1 MKPTTA
7 FLAIIGLLVVG
18 AAGSVMYSRSKMA
31 DALRSQEQF
40 AKLAGGDRILYLC
53 RQCDSRREVTLASA
67 TDVAERFK
75 AGAVIVCPGCN
86 DKMHVVIDPPADA
99 SHPAQVRFVNEKG
112 HECMYVTKVPPRK

>member
-18 AAGSVMYSRSKMA
+18 SAGSVMCSRSKMA
-31 DALRSQEQF
+31 DALCSQVQF
-40 AKLAGGDRILYLC
+40 AQLTAGDRILYRC

-67 TDVAERFK
+67 TDATERFK

-112 HECMYVTKVPPRK
+112 HECMYVTKAPPRR

>member
-7 FLAIIGLLVVG
+7 FFAIVGLLAVG
-18 AAGSVMYSRSKMA
+18 TGLSVMYSRSVMG
-31 DALRSQEQF
+31 DALRSQDQF
-40 AKLAGGDRILYLC
+40 AQLSAGDRILYRC

-67 TDVAERFK
+67 ADVTERFK
-75 AGAVIVCPGCN
+75 AGAVIDCPGCK

-112 HECMYVTKVPPRK
+112 HECMYVTKVISRK